1 MWMLVNGIPMRFS
14 MTEFALITGLDC
26 STGLDEETLRNT
38 SIGNRLCYKY
48 FGGSTNIYVHDLKK
62 KLETLEHREDIGL
75 DKVRIALVLFP
86 TRVLMGLEY
95 STTIRSD
102 LLGLAENICLFDE
115 CNWGVEVY
123 KYTLGKM
130 KKDFRAK
137 VKILKNDKEKKSKLT
152 YTFNGFV
159 HAFQVRI
166 ISNIISLL
174 VYIMLY
180 LY

>member
-1 MWMLVNGIPMRFS
+1 M
-14 MTEFALITGLDC
+14 EQQ
-26 STGLDEETLRNT
+26 
-38 SIGNRLCYKY
+38 
-48 FGGSTNIYVHDLKK
+48 
-62 KLETLEHREDIGL
+62 EDIGL
-75 DKVRIALVLFP
+75 DKVRIVLDG
-86 TRVLMGLEY
+86 MGLEY
-95 STTIRSD
+95 STAIRSD
-102 LLGLAENICLFDE
+102 LLGLVENICLFDE

-137 VKILKNDKEKKSKLT
+137 VKMLKNDKEKKSKLT

>member
-1 MWMLVNGIPMRFS
+1 MWMLVNGIPIRFS
-14 MTEFALITGLDC
+14 MTEFSLITGLDC
-26 STGLDEETLRNT
+26 STGLDEETLKNA
-38 SIGNRLCYKY
+38 SIGHRLCYKY
-48 FGGSTNIYVHDLKK
+48 FSGSTNIYVHDLKK
-62 KLETLEHREDIGL
+62 LETLEHPEDIGL
-75 DKVRIALVLFP
+75 DKVRIALVLFLMG
-86 TRVLMGLEY
+86 VLMGLEY
-95 STTIRSD
+95 STAIRSD
-102 LLGLAENICLFDE
+102 LLGLVENICLFEE
-115 CNWGVEVY
+115 CSWGVEVC

-130 KKDFRAK
+130 KKDLRAK
-137 VKILKNDKEKKSKLT
+137 VNMLKNDKGKKSKLT